1 MIGFSTL
8 QKLALRSV
16 SSVALVAAFAP
27 LAASAAEVTYDRLL
41 NADREP
47 QNWLTH
53 HRTYDGQRYSPLTAI
68 TKENVKNLRLAYAIP
83 LGGTRGNEYLE
94 STPLVDNGFLYATDS
109 LGWVYK
115 VDVSN
120 GVYGRIV
127 WHMDPSQQNLS
138 ANRGVAL
145 AGNLV
150 ISVANGPARA
160 VATNTDTGEVVWEVN
175 VQDQQPIS
183 STSAPLLV
191 KDRVVIGSGGGD
203 SGARGW
209 LQLLTA
215 KDGKLAWKKFT
226 VPAPGEPGSETWKDD
241 HNAWQTGG
249 GATWYTGTHDPETN
263 TLVWGVGQP
272 APDLDP
278 TYRPGDNLFT
288 NSAIALD
295 VDTGKMNWY
304 FQYTPN
310 DRWDFDAVHT
320 QMLIDTTIAG
330 ERRRIVAHAG
340 RNGFYY
346 VLDRNNG
353 QFLHAGAYLENINWT
368 KGIDPKTGKPLDYD
382 PRGGVQTYA
391 GVASPTAQEPLKIVC
406 PGISGGNNFFP
417 ASYSP
422 RSKLS
427 YIPALRGCQSTKIDF
442 TMHTREKGRSEE
454 HTSEPVTLESR
465 MPSSA

>member
-94 STPLVDNGFLYATDS
+94 STPLVANGFLYATDS

-120 GVYGRIV
+120 GEYGRIV

-160 VATNTDTGEVVWEVN
+160 VATNTDTGEVVWKADLGTATGGHGYSSAVKATVNDVPMYVALLGQTAGVVGVHAETGKLLWQYKGVGSTGGVAQIPIPIVKGDKVWVSCSYNPPGAGSALLQLVPKGKDAFDVKVVKTYEKKEANNHHGGMVLVGDHIYFGHNQNDGNPTCVDMKTGEIKWGPEKNPAGGIHHVCYEV
-175 VQDQQPIS
+175 DDIL
-183 STSAPLLV
+183 AAR
-191 KDRVVIGSGGGD
+191 DRLKAE
-203 SGARGW
+203 GARVLGDGTPKIGAHDKPV
-209 LQLLTA
+209 LFLHP
-215 KDGKLAWKKFT
+215 KDFCG
-226 VPAPGEPGSETWKDD
+226 
-241 HNAWQTGG
+241 
-249 GATWYTGTHDPETN
+249 
-263 TLVWGVGQP
+263 TLV
-272 APDLDP
+272 
-278 TYRPGDNLFT
+278 
-288 NSAIALD
+288 
-295 VDTGKMNWY
+295 
-304 FQYTPN
+304 
-310 DRWDFDAVHT
+310 
-320 QMLIDTTIAG
+320 
-330 ERRRIVAHAG
+330 E
-340 RNGFYY
+340 
-346 VLDRNNG
+346 
-353 QFLHAGAYLENINWT
+353 LE
-368 KGIDPKTGKPLDYD
+368 
-382 PRGGVQTYA
+382 QA
-391 GVASPTAQEPLKIVC
+391 
-406 PGISGGNNFFP
+406 
-417 ASYSP
+417 
-422 RSKLS
+422 
-427 YIPALRGCQSTKIDF
+427 
-442 TMHTREKGRSEE
+442 
-454 HTSEPVTLESR
+454 
-465 MPSSA
+465 